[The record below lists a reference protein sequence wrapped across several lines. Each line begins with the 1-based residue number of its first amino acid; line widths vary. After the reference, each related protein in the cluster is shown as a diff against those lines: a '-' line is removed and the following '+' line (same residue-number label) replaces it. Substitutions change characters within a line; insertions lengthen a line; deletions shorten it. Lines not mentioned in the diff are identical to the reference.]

1 VLAVP
6 ALDSPERAKAHCFA
20 PCEAIAMTLI
30 LDIVAA
36 LAIFFWVLPAIGEF
50 LEDTGEWAWYIL
62 IGIILIGIVAVTL

>member
-1 VLAVP
+1 
-6 ALDSPERAKAHCFA
+6 
-20 PCEAIAMTLI
+20 MTLI